1 MLFSKLSDR
10 QEATKTLRTQAFQRS
25 EEGFS
30 FVQQRFLKQ
39 IGFSLV
45 TLLFEMLLGGLKNI
59 FSRSDSANTLLTQ
72 ARTLLFDPI
81 YNRMAVL
88 L

>member
-1 MLFSKLSDR
+1 MLLSKLSDR
-10 QEATKTLRTQAFQRS
+10 QEATKTLRIQAFQRS
-25 EEGFS
+25 EVGFS
-30 FVQQRFLKQ
+30 FVQTHFLKQ

-59 FSRSDSANTLLTQ
+59 FSRSDSANTLITQ

-81 YNRMAVL
+81 YNHMRVFL
-88 L
+88 